1 MHDLNSKNVT
11 EDPVKI
17 SGQSDEVVPLTS
29 VQIFVKEEQFIHD
42 QVDEA
47 ATLSPVQIFLKE
59 EEGIHDQLEEVV
71 PLSPV
76 QVFLKEEESAYC
88 KTEEPVLVSL
98 VPLLPKEEHVV
109 DESPEDFKEGS
120 GPLVI
125 NLENS
130 SSEDWSNHSD
140 PLAIEQTVANASYV
154 EYVETDEPVL
164 VDLGA
169 TSSDGSSHPLRIARE
184 PTTGVDS
191 GELYNL
197 TGSDEV
203 VQISE
208 NGEAARDGD
217 TDDECVEIT
226 GVSRVPK
233 KSFQCGYCSQW
244 FPTEGQMQM
253 HTLTHTGRTTIW
265 REVREA
271 KQVKLKPKPV
281 WTLRAQHTCGDC
293 GEAFDR
299 LEHLMRHRLGHIR
312 AALRKPFSV
321 PKLFGLPKQ
330 SGVPQPQPQV
340 SATPDSR
347 HTVAAVST
355 RTSPKRSP
363 QRAVATSQ
371 SKRWARR
378 KKTRRRRI
386 S

>member
-125 NLENS
+125 NL
-130 SSEDWSNHSD
+130 
-140 PLAIEQTVANASYV
+140 ANASYV

>member
-11 EDPVKI
+11 EDPIKI
-17 SGQSDEVVPLTS
+17 PGQSDEVVPLTS
-29 VQIFVKEEQFIHD
+29 VQIFVKEEQFIND

-47 ATLSPVQIFLKE
+47 AILSPVQIFLKE
-59 EEGIHDQLEEVV
+59 EEGIRDQLEEVV

-88 KTEEPVLVSL
+88 KAEEPVLVSL
-98 VPLLPKEEHVV
+98 VPVLPKEEHVV
-109 DESPEDFKEGS
+109 NESPEDFEEGS

-140 PLAIEQTVANASYV
+140 PLAIEQTA
-154 EYVETDEPVL
+154 
-164 VDLGA
+164 GA
-169 TSSDGSSHPLRIARE
+169 TSSEVSSRPLRIARE
-184 PTTGVDS
+184 PTTSVDS

-197 TGSDEV
+197 TGSDEL

-208 NGEAARDGD
+208 NDGAAPDRD

-226 GVSRVPK
+226 DVSRVPT

-265 REVREA
+265 RELREA

-321 PKLFGLPKQ
+321 PKLFSLPKQ